1 MKREGNKM
9 KKGFWARLALCL
21 VLAAA
26 LMLPASCKKADPNE
40 GFDDFAAEV
49 FRHIAESDTLTAN
62 FLVADR
68 EAYGMKEYPAAPATL
83 GKLGGDAMR
92 EELEHSRQEYEK
104 LKAFGRAQLTEDRQL
119 TYDVLEASFAAELA
133 DGGVEDFIYY
143 AEVLSPSVGMQA
155 QLPIVLAEYNF
166 DGTKN
171 LDEYIA
177 LLGDVPNYFAQTG
190 AFEREKSELGL
201 FMSREACD
209 DVIAQ
214 CEDFTASPED
224 NLLITHFDEFIDGLG
239 GLTDAEKASYK
250 EKNRDAVLNAV
261 IPAYESLVT
270 TLRELRESGAESGG
284 LGNYPLGGEYY
295 EYLVRNTVGTPKSIE
310 EIETEIDGAL
320 EAAISDM
327 YSALFAGGDGLFSEM
342 TGEIFSAGDDPR
354 EMLLHLKEAMER
366 DYPALGRDVEFS
378 VNYVD
383 ESLAEHISPAFYLV
397 PRIDDETENRIYIN
411 PGADTSTPLFT
422 VLAHEGFP
430 GHMYQRNYYKQ
441 LSPAPVRSALGF
453 TGYAEGWA
461 VNVEKQS
468 FYYSDLSEEAAAAMY
483 ASQEINYLVM
493 AKADIGINYRGW
505 SREELASYL
514 MTYNIAGE
522 DVVGELYKQCAAEP
536 GNVMTYA
543 FGSAELERLR
553 DKAESE
559 LGDAFDLKEFH
570 RFILEIGP
578 APFDV
583 IEKHMTPWLAGQTPG
598 RAAEGRGAA

>member
-1 MKREGNKM
+1 M
-9 KKGFWARLALCL
+9 KKGFGARLAVCA

-26 LMLPASCKKADPNE
+26 LIIPASCKKADPNA
-40 GFDDFAAEV
+40 GFDDFTAEV
-49 FRHIAESDTLTAN
+49 FRHIAEGDTLTAN

-68 EAYGMKEYPAAPATL
+68 EAYGLKPYPGAPATL
-83 GKLGGDAMR
+83 GEFGGAVIL
-92 EELEHSRQEYEK
+92 EEMEYSKKEYEK
-104 LKAFGRAQLTEDRQL
+104 LKAFDREKLTEDRRL

-133 DGGVEDFIYY
+133 EGAEDFVYY
-143 AEVLSPSVGMQA
+143 AEILSPTVGIQA

-171 LDEYIA
+171 LDEYID
-177 LLGDVPNYFAQTG
+177 LLGDVPNYFSQIE
-190 AFEREKSELGL
+190 AFEREKSKLGL
-201 FMSREACD
+201 FMSRETCD
-209 DVIAQ
+209 DVISQ
-214 CEDFTASPED
+214 CEDFTASPGT
-224 NLLITHFDEFIDGLG
+224 NLLITHFDEFIG
-239 GLTDAEKASYK
+239 GLDELTDEKKASYK
-250 EKNRDAVLNAV
+250 EKNRDAVLNSV
-261 IPAYESLVT
+261 IPAYEALVK
-270 TLRELRESGAESGG
+270 TLRELRETGAESGG

-295 EYLVRNTVGTPKSIE
+295 EYLVRNTVGTPKSIG

-327 YSALFAGGDGLFSEM
+327 YSALFSGGDALFTEM
-342 TGEIFSAGDDPR
+342 TGEIFSGGDDPR
-354 EMLLHLKEAMER
+354 ETLLYLKEAMER

-383 ESLAEHISPAFYLV
+383 ESLSEHISPAFYLV
-397 PRIDDETENRIYIN
+397 PRIDDETENKIYIN

-441 LSPAPVRSALGF
+441 LSPAPIRSALGF
-453 TGYAEGWA
+453 TGYTEGWA

-493 AKADIGINYRGW
+493 AKADIGVNYHGW
-505 SREELASYL
+505 DRAELAAYL

-522 DVVGELYKQCAAEP
+522 DVIGELYKQCAAEP

-543 FGSAELERLR
+543 FGSAEMERLR
-553 DKAESE
+553 GKAESE
-559 LGDAFDLKEFH
+559 LGGAFDLKEFH

-583 IEKHMTPWLAGQTPG
+583 IEEYMVPWLKGQTSGGAEDPD
-598 RAAEGRGAA
+598 AAQKLF